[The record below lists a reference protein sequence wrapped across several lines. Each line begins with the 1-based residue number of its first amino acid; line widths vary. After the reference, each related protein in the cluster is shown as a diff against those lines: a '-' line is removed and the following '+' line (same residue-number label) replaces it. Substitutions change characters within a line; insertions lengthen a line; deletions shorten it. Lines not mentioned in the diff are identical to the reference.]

1 MFLMFFPARYA
12 LEGEFDYVNMANVEN
27 FFGISMV

>member
-1 MFLMFFPARYA
+1 MFFSAQYS
-12 LEGEFDYVNMANVEN
+12 LEGEFDYVNMANVEI